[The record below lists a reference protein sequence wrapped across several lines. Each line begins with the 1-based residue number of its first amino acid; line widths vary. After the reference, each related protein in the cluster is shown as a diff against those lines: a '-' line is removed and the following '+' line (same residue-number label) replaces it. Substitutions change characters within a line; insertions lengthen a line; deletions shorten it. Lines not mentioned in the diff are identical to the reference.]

1 MLPMTLDP
9 SELPDDIATL
19 KAMVIAGGR
28 EIEALKLTIAKM
40 RRDKFG
46 ASSERG
52 AKLLDQLEL
61 QLAELEESVAQD
73 TATAQINALADSK
86 DKRQLK
92 PAHCPR
98 ICHASA
104 WCMPRRRRVRVAVGP
119 CGSWA
124 RTSPRRWSLCRRGGR

>member
-9 SELPDDIATL
+9 SQLPDDIAIL

-40 RRDKFG
+40 RRDKFS

-61 QLAELEESVAQD
+61 QLAESTRRP
-73 TATAQINALADSK
+73 TARTGSGPSPLAD
-86 DKRQLK
+86 
-92 PAHCPR
+92 HCLR
-98 ICHASA
+98 ICHASV
-104 WCMPRRRRVRVAVGP
+104 WCIPPRRHARAAVGP
-119 CGSWA
+119 RGSWA
-124 RTSPRRWSLCRRGGR
+124 RTSPRRWNSGRRSGG